1 MNSFE
6 SSDEHRDITALFTL
20 EIDGG
25 KVDGRSQAA
34 RMFKRHAGDLIDQLA
49 RTPKASE
56 NMLLRN
62 AATLAFLCDR
72 DTARLMAGQTIDEEN
87 YRRNAQA
94 LGAVLIKL
102 GMAAKSRDVTKGGSK
117 GSDPFADAINATY
130 SAVS

>member
-20 EIDGG
+20 DIDGG

-34 RMFKRHAGDLIDQLA
+34 RVFKRLAGDLIDQMA

-56 NMLLRN
+56 TMLLRN

-102 GMAAKSRDVTKGGSK
+102 GMASKSRDVTKGGSRE
-117 GSDPFADAINATY
+117 SDPFADAINATY
-130 SAVS
+130 REA